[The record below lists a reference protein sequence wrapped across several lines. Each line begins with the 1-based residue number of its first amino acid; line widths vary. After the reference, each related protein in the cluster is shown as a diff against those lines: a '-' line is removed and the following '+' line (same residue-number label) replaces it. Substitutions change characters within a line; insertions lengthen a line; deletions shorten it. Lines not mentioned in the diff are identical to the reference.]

1 MQKKSSVNTGT
12 GKVLNHMVPF
22 PRKSFTKAPEKNRR
36 DRLCQVSKL
45 SHWCVTIK
53 KNPLLCCNMATKS
66 WESWESDS
74 AGHLLMEAV
83 SRVDGTGV
91 SIGSAPRFFWTLQ
104 LNRLKSKIS
113 LEFLIFLSL
122 VPSFKSSNF
131 NKRKEN
137 IPRNIIQTKALR
149 ASGDSRVAKK
159 TLPHKLDNSQ
169 PPEHE

>member
-1 MQKKSSVNTGT
+1 
-12 GKVLNHMVPF
+12 MVPF

-36 DRLCQVSKL
+36 DRLCQISKL

-53 KNPLLCCNMATKS
+53 KKHCCAAT
-66 WESWESDS
+66 WPPNH
-74 AGHLLMEAV
+74 GRHLLTEAV

-91 SIGSAPRFFWTLQ
+91 SIGSAPRFFWTLR

-137 IPRNIIQTKALR
+137 IPRNIIQTKALC

-159 TLPHKLDNSQ
+159 TLPHK
-169 PPEHE
+169 